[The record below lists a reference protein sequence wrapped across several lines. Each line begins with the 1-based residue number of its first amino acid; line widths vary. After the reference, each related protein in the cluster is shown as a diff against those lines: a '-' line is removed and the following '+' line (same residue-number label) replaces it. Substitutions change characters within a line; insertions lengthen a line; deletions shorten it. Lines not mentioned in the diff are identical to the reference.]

1 MVQDKINDFLDSKQ
15 DEMIEALRSLVQI
28 PSYRM
33 PEEPG
38 MPFGKGPAQCLGK
51 ALELAKKLG
60 FTVRNIDNYVGT
72 ADLDDKEPELG
83 ILGHLDVV
91 PEGTDWKYPPY
102 ECVVDG
108 TDIYGRGTI
117 DDKGPVVAALY
128 AMYALKELGIP
139 LKKGVRCIMGTDEEC
154 GSSDLAYY
162 TKKEALPDM
171 LFTPDGSYPIIN
183 IEKGRVQGAFAA
195 EYAVSDCTPKIVSVH
210 GGQTVNAVPERAQA
224 VVQGFSKEQ
233 ISDYI
238 SKVDTGVSFT
248 VEETDQGVAIYAK
261 GKSGHASTPELGVNA
276 LTGLLTLLTQMP
288 FADCEEFTKLKNII
302 SVFPHGETDGTHAN
316 AAVSDELSGAL
327 TLAFSV
333 FHCENGKIEGNFD
346 IRFPISYSVADIKGR
361 LISVLEKNGFALTG
375 SADAEPHHV
384 DENSEFIQKLL
395 KVYEEQT
402 GEKGHCVA
410 IGGGTYVHDTVGGVA
425 FGAEFPGEENN
436 MHGANEHI
444 SIESFMKNAKIFAH
458 AIAEICG

>member
-1 MVQDKINDFLDSKQ
+1 MIQDKINEFLDSKQ

-38 MPFGKGPAQCLGK
+38 MPYGKGAAQCLEK
-51 ALELAKKLG
+51 ALELAQRLG
-60 FTVRNIDNYVGT
+60 FKVRNIDNYVGT
-72 ADLDDKEPELG
+72 ADFDDKQPELG

-91 PEGTDWKYPPY
+91 PEGTDWNYPPY

-108 TDIYGRGTI
+108 ANIYGRGTI

-162 TKKEALPDM
+162 TKKETLPEM

-183 IEKGRVQGAFAA
+183 IEKGRVQGAFATD
-195 EYAVSDCTPKIVSVH
+195 YKTSDTLPLILSVH

-224 VVQGFSKEQ
+224 VVQGFTEDE
-233 ISDYI
+233 IAEYI
-238 SKVDTGVSFT
+238 RKTDTGVTFT
-248 VEETDQGVAIYAK
+248 TEKSDQGVIIYAK

-276 LTGLLTLLTQMP
+276 MTGLITLLIQMP
-288 FADCEEFTKLKNII
+288 FADCDGFRKLKNII
-302 SVFPHGETDGTHAN
+302 SVFPHGETDGTHAG
-316 AAVSDELSGAL
+316 AALSDELSGAL

-333 FHCENGKIEGNFD
+333 FHYENGKIEGNFD
-346 IRFPISYSVADIKGR
+346 IRFPISYTVASVKER
-361 LISVLEKNGFALTG
+361 LISALGNYGFTLTG

-458 AIAEICG
+458 AIVEICG